1 MKISILFFRSVFVSP
16 IVFFFRFRTTYAAA
30 KKTARFVIK
39 VRSTF
44 SSLAIATFLAHM
56 KVL

>member
-1 MKISILFFRSVFVSP
+1 MKFSILFFRSVFVSP
-16 IVFFFRFRTTYAAA
+16 IVFFSASTLQLPQ

-39 VRSTF
+39 VRNAF